1 MRLIVRDADTE
12 ATAREIVPPV
22 ADDLLWWGFLNT
34 DDDKVERNFSDGS
47 LGSLAGAP
55 TVESGYTTFDAPAQ
69 YLSAAI
75 AETDY
80 MTFCFAM
87 KAVSDPASTATAPV
101 AAGNYV
107 SSPLKGL
114 MMWFT
119 AAAGGSPFPAAA
131 LRFTV
136 VTDSANQCALQVTDA
151 DEWKFYIGVARSGAV
166 DLYNMTDGTSATL
179 VTTGARAKNTDR
191 IRIGAGVSQSF
202 GGTMDIAGGC
212 IYGRALDEDERSAV
226 YTYWKDTYLP
236 SKSITV

>member
-1 MRLIVRDADTE
+1 MRLIVRDANAE
-12 ATAREIVPPV
+12 ADAREIVPPV
-22 ADDLLWWGFLNT
+22 SDGLLWWGFLNT
-34 DDDKVERNFSDGS
+34 DSDKIKRNFADGS
-47 LGSLAGAP
+47 SGSVAGDP
-55 TVESGYTTFDAPAQ
+55 TIAANDVTFDAPED
-69 YLSAAI
+69 YVSAAI

-136 VTDSANQCALQVTDA
+136 VTDSANQCALQVTTA
-151 DEWKFYIGVARSGAV
+151 NAWKFYIGVVRAGAV

-179 VTTGARAKNTDR
+179 ATTGGRAKNTDR

-202 GGTMDIAGGC
+202 GGSMAMAGGC
-212 IYGRALDEDERSAV
+212 IYGRALDETERAAV

-236 SKSITV
+236 TRSIAV